1 MSVLVV
7 GSIALDTV
15 ETPFGNAELVL
26 GGSASYFSLAAS
38 TFTDV
43 HVVAVVGEDFPQK
56 HLDMFT
62 SRGIDTGG
70 LIKEKGETFRWQG
83 KYGYDLGD
91 PKTLDTRLNVFES
104 FDPKLPEE
112 YKNIDHVFLANIDP
126 SIQLK
131 VLDQVDS
138 PKIVACDT
146 MNFWIE
152 NKLDELKEIISRV
165 NILIINDSEARE
177 LAREP
182 LITNAARKIMDM
194 GPQRLIVK
202 RGEYGALMFSDEGIF
217 FAPSYPLEKVFD
229 PTGAGDTFAGG
240 FMGFISSDQ
249 TLRPNSSN
257 LEKDFKKAVVYG
269 SVLASFTVEDFSVNR
284 LADLKKQEIDT
295 RLQAFMKLSHMD

>member
-15 ETPFGNAELVL
+15 ETPFGNADKVL

-43 HVVAVVGEDFPQK
+43 HVVAVVGEDFPK
-56 HLDMFT
+56 EHIDMFN
-62 SRGIDTGG
+62 SKDIDTSG
-70 LIKEKGETFRWQG
+70 LIVEKGETFRWQG

-91 PKTLDTRLNVFES
+91 PQTLDTRLNVFET
-104 FDPKLPEE
+104 FNPELPEE
-112 YKNIDHVFLANIDP
+112 YKNIDNVFLANIDP

-131 VLDQVDS
+131 VLDQVNS
-138 PKIVACDT
+138 PKVVACDT

-152 NKLDELKEIISRV
+152 NKLSELKELISRV

-177 LAREP
+177 LSGEP
-182 LITNAARKIMDM
+182 LITNAARKIMDI
-194 GPQRLIVK
+194 GPERLIVK

-240 FMGFISSDQ
+240 FMGFIASDN
-249 TLRPNSSN
+249 TVGANDTN
-257 LEKDFKKAVVYG
+257 LEKDYKKAVVYG

-284 LADLKKQEIDT
+284 IRDLKKQEIDT
-295 RLQAFMKLSHMD
+295 RLQAFMKLSDMD

>member
-7 GSIALDTV
+7 GSVALDTV
-15 ETPFGNAELVL
+15 ETPFGNADSVL

-43 HVVAVVGEDFPQK
+43 HIVAVVGEDFPKK
-56 HLDMFT
+56 HLDMFD
-62 SRGIDTGG
+62 SKGIDTGG
-70 LIKEKGETFRWQG
+70 IVKEKGETFRWQG

-91 PKTLDTRLNVFES
+91 PKTLDTRLNVFET
-104 FDPKLPEE
+104 FDPELSDE
-112 YKNIDHVFLANIDP
+112 YRNIDHVFLANIDP
-126 SIQLK
+126 SLQLK
-131 VLDQVDS
+131 VLDQMNS
-138 PKIVACDT
+138 PKLVACDT

-152 NKLDELKEIISRV
+152 NKLSELKEIISRV
-165 NILIINDSEARE
+165 NILMINDSEARE
-177 LAREP
+177 LSGEP
-182 LITNAARKIMDM
+182 LITNAARKIMNM
-194 GPQRLIVK
+194 GPERLIVK

-249 TLRPNSSN
+249 TIGTDKQN

-284 LADLKKQEIDT
+284 LSELKNHEVDT
-295 RLQAFMKLSHMD
+295 RLQAFMKLSNMD